1 VRISGEHTSDDSDIT
16 SIKVKFGT
24 IALTSLMT
32 FGLEVG
38 SKDSSFTL
46 KIVFSF
52 GFS

>member
-1 VRISGEHTSDDSDIT
+1 MTVDRT

-32 FGLEVG
+32 FGLEVA